1 MTQFCSVGRGLHA
14 LPLSFVMFGRRVYGM
29 LASSV
34 HSRGFSDGVVQLEEA
49 WIATVLF
56 LMISAVLAAGV
67 LLAARVLGVKSK
79 RRTKLT
85 LSTYECG
92 EEPEGPAWL
101 KFHPRYYVVALVFVL
116 FDVEAVFLFTWALV
130 LRELGVSAMV
140 AMFVFIGVLLLGWV
154 FALSKGAL
162 RWQ

>member
-1 MTQFCSVGRGLHA
+1 MNKEWISTLIF
-14 LPLSFVMFGRRVYGM
+14 
-29 LASSV
+29 LAVST
-34 HSRGFSDGVVQLEEA
+34 F
-49 WIATVLF
+49 
-56 LMISAVLAAGV
+56 LAAGV
-67 LLAARVLGVKSK
+67 MVAAKVLSVASK

-85 LSTYECG
+85 LTTYECG

-130 LRELGVSAMV
+130 LPELGMLAIID
-140 AMFVFIGVLLLGWV
+140 MFLFIGILLLGWV

>member
-1 MTQFCSVGRGLHA
+1 
-14 LPLSFVMFGRRVYGM
+14 
-29 LASSV
+29 
-34 HSRGFSDGVVQLEEA
+34 LETA
-49 WIATVLF
+49 WIATILF
-56 LMISAVLAAGV
+56 LAISAIMAAGV
-67 LLAARVLGVKSK
+67 LLVARVFGVKSK

-85 LSTYECG
+85 LATYECG

-130 LRELGVSAMV
+130 LRDLGSSAIV
-140 AMFVFIGVLLLGWV
+140 AMFVFIAILLLGWV
-154 FALSKGAL
+154 FALWKGAL